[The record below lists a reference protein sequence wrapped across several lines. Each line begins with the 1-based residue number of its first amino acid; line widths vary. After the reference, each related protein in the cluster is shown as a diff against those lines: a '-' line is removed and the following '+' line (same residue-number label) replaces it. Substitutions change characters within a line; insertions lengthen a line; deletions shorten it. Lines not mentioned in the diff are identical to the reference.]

1 MATLMATIGTTTLE
15 AMINAEIKFIMEE
28 IAKSG
33 VPLTLEDLEG
43 KLQGRCRGVISHL
56 CKEGVEEL
64 RKELLELQP
73 AHIH

>member
-1 MATLMATIGTTTLE
+1 MATLIATIGTTTLE
-15 AMINAEIKFIMEE
+15 AMIHAEITFIMEG

-43 KLQGRCRGVISHL
+43 KLQGRCRGVIGHL
-56 CKEGVEEL
+56 CKEAVEEL

-73 AHIH
+73 THIN